1 MREDIHTN
9 MMCPKK
15 LLLLI
20 SLVLSLSPSNIVF
33 GDAYGEDDEDDPRI
47 VFAEFLIDIYNQK
60 PLEVDPAD
68 RRPMPPMPTPV
79 GLVIVWIVSGI
90 VFMALVG
97 IVVAVAVVTVKERK
111 KTRTNSGQREVV

>member
-1 MREDIHTN
+1 
-9 MMCPKK
+9 MCPEK

-33 GDAYGEDDEDDPRI
+33 GDAYGEVDEEDDPRI

-79 GLVIVWIVSGI
+79 GFVIVWIVSGI
-90 VFMALVG
+90 VFLALVG
-97 IVVAVAVVTVKERK
+97 VVVAVAVVTVKERK